1 MPLFRGRASP
11 ITKSKRPNKKKKINN
26 NIRMYMRL
34 CVHVATSRERIPRGK
49 PSLKRNEITTVDLQL
64 LVWAQ
69 NWIGATSVREQFVWM
84 RRNNVRFFASRLGD
98 KLIINLLGSC
108 ASDLERNEWEKWRP
122 IVMCGPQNKIQ
133 LLTRCLLHS
142 NFLLFGILH
151 LGGFVKKTKIV
162 SNGAY

>member
-49 PSLKRNEITTVDLQL
+49 PSLKRNEFSTVDLLL

-84 RRNNVRFFASRLGD
+84 RKNNVRFFASRLGD
-98 KLIINLLGSC
+98 KC
-108 ASDLERNEWEKWRP
+108 AK
-122 IVMCGPQNKIQ
+122 
-133 LLTRCLLHS
+133 
-142 NFLLFGILH
+142 
-151 LGGFVKKTKIV
+151 
-162 SNGAY
+162 